1 MIKPLSF
8 ITYNMISLK
17 NIRENKD
24 TISEKLKLKNF
35 DITKIDKVLEL
46 DTSWREGVVQV
57 EKLKEKRNSAS
68 KQISINK
75 KENKPTDDIIEE
87 MQNVSS
93 EIKQIDVK
101 NIEIKADIDSLLL
114 DFPNIPS
121 ESVPIGL
128 DESSNKVI
136 RSWGEKPSF
145 DFEIQSH
152 IDIA

>member
-24 TISEKLKLKNF
+24 TISEKLKSKNF

-46 DTSWREGVVQV
+46 DSNWREGVVQV
-57 EKLKEKRNSAS
+57 EKLKGKRNSAS

-87 MQNVSS
+87 
-93 EIKQIDVK
+93 
-101 NIEIKADIDSLLL
+101 
-114 DFPNIPS
+114 
-121 ESVPIGL
+121 
-128 DESSNKVI
+128 
-136 RSWGEKPSF
+136 
-145 DFEIQSH
+145 
-152 IDIA
+152 